1 MIEVTSNLIF
11 YALVALC
18 LLAGIA
24 IMLAAMILTVMN
36 RMIKSD
42 QSTAERMD
50 EFKRLKYI
58 ESFKKAPAKSGVIK
72 DVIVLD
78 TEHLSYVLDTG
89 ESITIK
95 NSPHVVSVKP
105 NGEPK
110 RLSPPPNV
118 GDTINYRSFGGTSI
132 YDEKQTWISG
142 VKYAPLFKNPL

>member
-42 QSTAERMD
+42 QLTTKSID
-50 EFKRLKYI
+50 EFKQLKHI
-58 ESFKKAPAKSGVIK
+58 DTFKKAPAQSGVIK

-78 TEHLSYVLDTG
+78 TEHLSYVLDAG

-95 NSPHVVSVKP
+95 NSPYVVSVKP

-118 GDTINYRSFGGTSI
+118 GDTVNYRTFGGTSI

-142 VKYAPLFKNPL
+142 VKYAPLFKNAL